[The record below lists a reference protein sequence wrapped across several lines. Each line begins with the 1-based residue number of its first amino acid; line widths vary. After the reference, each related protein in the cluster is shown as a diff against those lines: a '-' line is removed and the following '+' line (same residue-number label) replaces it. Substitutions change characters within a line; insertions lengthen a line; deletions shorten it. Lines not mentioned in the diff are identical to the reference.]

1 LSTAAVTTKKVSLDG
16 LKRLAQKHLK
26 PSSALRN
33 LIMSEPDELPVQELG
48 PKVELYA
55 KLLDHELR
63 ASSVVTSETPKSN
76 ASQSKE
82 RRAKMRKG

>member
-1 LSTAAVTTKKVSLDG
+1 
-16 LKRLAQKHLK
+16 
-26 PSSALRN
+26 
-33 LIMSEPDELPVQELG
+33 MSEPDELPVQELG